1 MLPRVKIFF
10 ENGNLGLVPP
20 SADGLLGILCTGATV
35 AATFVLATPYQL
47 FKFADLTPLGVT
59 EANNPSVYKLIKEF
73 YAEAGD
79 GTEVWL
85 MAFADTVKH
94 SDMVDISTENYGK
107 KLVNA
112 ANGRLRGLI
121 VSRTPAVGYVPTITN
136 GLDADIALART
147 NAQAFAV
154 SYTDN
159 QFAPLFVIIEGYAY
173 SGTPANLTDLT
184 AGTSTNRVGIFIG
197 DTVVSSPKAAMGVL
211 AGRIAKSPVQ
221 RNIARVRDGA
231 LAAPETFIGAL
242 ATDLVNVTAIHD
254 KGYITFRT
262 FVNQSGYYF
271 NDDFMAALA
280 TDDYSHLTARRTID
294 KAYRIAYTTL
304 LQWLLDEV
312 QVNAEG
318 TLPNG
323 VIKSWQAEVENAIAA
338 QMTANGELSGDV
350 TNGDKG
356 VECFIDAAQD
366 IVSTSKLI
374 VRIRVRPFGY
384 PRLIDVYLGF
394 TAFNS

>member
-10 ENGNLGLVPP
+10 ENGNLGLVTP
-20 SADGLLGILCTGATV
+20 SPDGLLGILCTGATV
-35 AATFVLATPYQL
+35 AGTFALATPYQL
-47 FKFADLTPLGVT
+47 FKLADLTTLGIT
-59 EANNPSVYKLIKEF
+59 NANNPTIYKIVSEF

-85 MAFADTVKH
+85 MGFADTVKH
-94 SDMVDISTENYGK
+94 SDMVDITSENYGK

-112 ANGRLRGLI
+112 CNGRLRGLI
-121 VSRTPAVGYVPTITN
+121 VSRTPGVGYTPTITN
-136 GLDADIALART
+136 GIDADIALART

-159 QFAPLFVIIEGYAY
+159 QFAPLFVILEGYAY
-173 SGTPANLTDLT
+173 NGTPADLVDLT
-184 AGTSTNRVGIFIG
+184 ASTGTNRVAIMIG
-197 DTVVSSPKAAMGVL
+197 DTVVSSAKAALGVL
-211 AGRIAKSPVQ
+211 AGRLAKSPVQ
-221 RNIARVRDGA
+221 RNIGRVKDGPLAPAATYIAATPTELANVAA
-231 LAAPETFIGAL
+231 L
-242 ATDLVNVTAIHD
+242 HD

-271 NDDFMAALA
+271 NDDFIAAIS

-294 KAYRIAYTTL
+294 KAYRITYTTL

-312 QVNAEG
+312 QVNADG

-338 QMTANGELSGDV
+338 QMTANGELSGAV
-350 TNGDKG
+350 GNGQKG
-356 VECFIDAAQD
+356 AECFIDQAQN
-366 IVSTSKLI
+366 IVGTSKLV

-384 PRLIDVYLGF
+384 PRMIDGYLGF
-394 TAFNS
+394 TVLNS